1 MVVSLDSVSVHF
13 PAGDG
18 DGTIAAVGPASFD
31 VEAGSFVALLG
42 PSGSGKSTLIRAVAG
57 LQAVTTGRI
66 LIDGEL
72 ITEPHKSVGMMFQDA
87 TLMPWRDVR
96 ENIAL
101 PLEIEK
107 LPEKEKTQRINTVL
121 NLLGLADFGDAYPGE
136 LSGGMAQ
143 RVALGRAL
151 VQRPQILLLD
161 EPFGALDALTRERIS
176 LDLLRIWAEF
186 KQTIIMVTHDINEAV
201 LLSNRVIVLSSRP
214 GRVIA
219 DIDVPLMRPRT
230 IDMIYTDAFVKIARE
245 VRQAID
251 RA

>member
-18 DGTIAAVGPASFD
+18 DGTIAAVGPVSFD

-96 ENIAL
+96 DNIAL

-151 VQRPQILLLD
+151 VQRPQ
-161 EPFGALDALTRERIS
+161 
-176 LDLLRIWAEF
+176 
-186 KQTIIMVTHDINEAV
+186 
-201 LLSNRVIVLSSRP
+201 
-214 GRVIA
+214 
-219 DIDVPLMRPRT
+219 
-230 IDMIYTDAFVKIARE
+230 
-245 VRQAID
+245 
-251 RA
+251 